1 MEKFMLSRGVALMVS
16 DSGGEL
22 PAMLLL
28 HGYLSSGDVFD
39 GLTAKLKKSY
49 RVITLDLPGAGISE
63 VVSEVHTM
71 EWLADVAIGVLE
83 SCGVEHATVVGHSMG
98 GYVALEILRAR
109 PEMVDRLVLMHALP
123 TADSPEKQAEREREL
138 KVLADGKKDILAH
151 LAPEGSFAPQNRRR
165 MAEEIEA
172 MAERIILTDDEGA
185 MAQLRGLL
193 ARGDQSSVL
202 SEKAVPLCF
211 VLGRHDTR
219 VTPERAEAV
228 VADYPAAEV
237 VWLEES
243 GHFGFL
249 EEPEKVAEVLLKR

>member
-1 MEKFMLSRGVALMVS
+1 
-16 DSGGEL
+16 
-22 PAMLLL
+22 
-28 HGYLSSGDVFD
+28 
-39 GLTAKLKKSY
+39 
-49 RVITLDLPGAGISE
+49 
-63 VVSEVHTM
+63 SEVHTM

-211 VLGRHDTR
+211 ILGRHDTR

-249 EEPEKVAEVLLKR
+249 EEPEKVAEVLLEK

>member
-49 RVITLDLPGAGISE
+49 RVITLDLPGAGLSE
-63 VVSEVHTM
+63 VVSEVHTR

-83 SCGVEHATVVGHSMG
+83 ECGVEHATVVGHSMG

-138 KVLADGKKDILAH
+138 MVLTDGKKDVLAH

-211 VLGRHDTR
+211 ILGRHDTR
-219 VTPERAEAV
+219 VTPERVEAV

-249 EEPEKVAEVLLKR
+249 EEPDKVAEVLLEK